1 MNEFEEMKNEFERI
15 KQSTNDPVA
24 IGNLL
29 YIIAEER
36 TSTNLLLKEIN
47 AKLDKIISVNERGGN
62 KENEVILSDID
73 NEIVN
78 FIGEGRV
85 CASNVQ
91 KKFKYKGSN
100 AASSRLNRLCDLK
113 VLRKFQVGR
122 KVFFE
127 KI

>member
-1 MNEFEEMKNEFERI
+1 MNDFTEMKQEFEKI
-15 KQSTNDPVA
+15 KQSTSDPVA

-47 AKLDKIISVNERGGN
+47 AKLDRLVSVNENKGN
-62 KENEVILSDID
+62 EIMLSDID
-73 NEIVN
+73 KEIVD

-113 VLRKFQVGR
+113 VLKKFQVGR

>member
-1 MNEFEEMKNEFERI
+1 MKQEFEKI

-36 TSTNLLLKEIN
+36 ASTNLLLKEIN
-47 AKLDKIISVNERGGN
+47 AKLDRLVSVNEK
-62 KENEVILSDID
+62 KENEVMLSDID
-73 NEIVN
+73 KEIVD

-85 CASNVQ
+85 CADNVK

-100 AASSRLNRLCDLK
+100 AASYRLNRLCDLK
-113 VLRKFQVGR
+113 ILKKFQVGR

>member
-1 MNEFEEMKNEFERI
+1 MNEFEEMKEAFEKI

-29 YIIAEER
+29 YIMAEER
-36 TSTNLLLKEIN
+36 ASTNLLLKEIN
-47 AKLDKIISVNERGGN
+47 AKLDKIISGSEKPKNEN
-62 KENEVILSDID
+62 VLSEID
-73 NEIVN
+73 NEIVS
-78 FIGEGRV
+78 FIGSGRV
-85 CASNVQ
+85 CAENVQ

-100 AASSRLNRLCDLK
+100 AASSRLNRLCDAGI
-113 VLRKFQVGR
+113 LRKFQVGR